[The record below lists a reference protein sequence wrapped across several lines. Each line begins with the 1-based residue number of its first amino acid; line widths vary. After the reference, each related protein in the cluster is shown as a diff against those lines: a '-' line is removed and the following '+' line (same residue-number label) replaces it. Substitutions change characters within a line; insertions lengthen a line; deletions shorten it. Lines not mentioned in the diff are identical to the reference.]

1 MTAKLYAIPSPSVDD
16 VPRMLRAIA
25 DEIESGVYGSGVD
38 CCVVALPNMDGE
50 IEVFG
55 LGAADGS
62 LAHLILARAQR
73 KLEGY

>member
-1 MTAKLYAIPSPSVDD
+1 MTAKLYAIPSPALDD
-16 VPRMLRAIA
+16 VPRMLRLIA
-25 DEIESGVYGSGVD
+25 DEIEAGQYGAGID
-38 CCVVALPNMDGE
+38 CCVVALPSMDGE

-55 LGAADGS
+55 LGAADGA